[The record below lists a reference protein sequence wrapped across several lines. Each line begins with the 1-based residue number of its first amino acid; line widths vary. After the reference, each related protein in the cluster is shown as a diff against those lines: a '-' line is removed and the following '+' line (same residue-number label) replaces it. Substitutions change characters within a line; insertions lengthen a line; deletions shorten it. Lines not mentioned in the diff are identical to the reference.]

1 MDLGLSTYK
10 YRKGPLSPADEHMV
24 TGFTNSDQT
33 PSPERIFY
41 GWWIV
46 LAGTTIFIV
55 ANGIGFYCHGVFLD
69 PLSVEHGWS
78 KGAISLAV
86 TLYFFTTG
94 VMGII
99 IGRQIDRFGPRP
111 ILILGSMVVGISL
124 LLLGHVKELWHL
136 YAVYFLM
143 AVGWSGTSL
152 IPVNTLITNWFI
164 RKRGLA
170 MSLTM
175 TGLSI
180 GGIIIVPF
188 ATFLIS
194 RWGLMVALPI
204 LGALFWVVI
213 IPLALFVIK
222 QRPSD
227 IGQFPDGEPI
237 VDSPEE
243 SSGSTLN
250 YASQM
255 QEWTRSQAMGALA
268 FWSIVVAFFLAM
280 TGQVAYL
287 VHQIS
292 FLSQTLGL
300 TGAATAVSITAGAS
314 IAGRLL
320 LGSVIDRWD
329 KRYVTMGLFLSQ
341 ALAILGLAYSNHISV
356 LYLGTLV
363 FGLTM
368 GSILMMQSLIIG
380 ECFGLVSFGTVSGLA
395 GLFVSSGAA
404 IGPTIAGVIYDA
416 TQSYRKAFII
426 FAAASLMAMLAICFA
441 KPPLKV
447 SDSTNRTS

>member
-1 MDLGLSTYK
+1 MINDFRNKSA
-10 YRKGPLSPADEHMV
+10 PA
-24 TGFTNSDQT
+24 
-33 PSPERIFY
+33 PSSKKVFY

-55 ANGIGFYCHGVFLD
+55 SSGIGFYCHGVFLD
-69 PLSVEHGWS
+69 PLRMEHGWS
-78 KGAISLAV
+78 KSAISSAV
-86 TLYFFTTG
+86 SLYFFTTG

-99 IGRQIDRFGPRP
+99 IGRQIDRLGPRP
-111 ILILGSMVVGISL
+111 ILILGSITVGLSL
-124 LLLGHVKELWHL
+124 WLLGHVTELWHL
-136 YAVYFLM
+136 YVVYFIM

-180 GGIIIVPF
+180 GGIIIVPL

-194 RWGLMVALPI
+194 RWGLMVALPV

-213 IPLALFVIK
+213 IPLAIFVIK

-237 VDSPEE
+237 VDSPDTN
-243 SSGSTLN
+243 SSSTLN

-255 QEWTRSQAMGALA
+255 QKWTRIQAMRTLA
-268 FWSIVVAFFLAM
+268 FWSIVIAFFLAM
-280 TGQVAYL
+280 AGQVAYL

-292 FLSQTLGL
+292 FLSETLGVA
-300 TGAATAVSITAGAS
+300 GAATAVSITAGAS
-314 IAGRLL
+314 IVGRFL

-329 KRYVTMGLFLSQ
+329 KRYVTMGLCLLQ
-341 ALAILGLAYSNHISV
+341 ALAILGLAHSNHISV
-356 LYLGTLV
+356 LYLGTLA

-368 GSILMMQSLIIG
+368 GSIIMVQSLIIG
-380 ECFGLVSFGTVSGLA
+380 ECFGLVSFGTISGLV

-404 IGPTIAGVIYDA
+404 IGPTISGVIYDA
-416 TQSYRKAFII
+416 THSYQKAFII
-426 FAAASLMAMLAICFA
+426 FAAANLMAMLAIFFA
-441 KPPLKV
+441 KPPGTKG
-447 SDSTNRTS
+447 RC